1 MKGSGPFFQVPLH
14 PTHPMKIIRPSILA
28 ALTAFGFTPSA
39 RAVVV
44 IDNLTVGGNSFATSV
59 SGPVGAGIFYP
70 PPGRESAFS
79 FVTGTADSYLSLLEL
94 SVNVSNN
101 SVGLQAAISTGSS
114 VPGGIDE
121 VVIGTVAPTTTSP
134 ITQLLTFNPG
144 SSILLEAT
152 TRYWIHL
159 TVASGSG
166 SYSLNNTQSQVIE
179 PGWTL
184 ENTYYYEPGLWSEL
198 DSGPQA
204 RMRLTVTPVPEP
216 AAPLLGGL
224 GMLLLLRRRR

>member
-1 MKGSGPFFQVPLH
+1 
-14 PTHPMKIIRPSILA
+14 MKIIRPSVLA
-28 ALTAFGFTPSA
+28 AVAALGVSTHAH
-39 RAVVV
+39 AVVV
-44 IDNLTVGGNSFATSV
+44 IDNLTGGGNGFASTV
-59 SGPVGAGIFYP
+59 SGPVGGGFFAP
-70 PPGRESAFS
+70 PPGGESAFS
-79 FVTGTADSYLSLLEL
+79 FVTGATDSYLSALDV

-101 SVGLQAAISTGSS
+101 SVGLQATISTGSS
-114 VPGGIDE
+114 VPGGVDP
-121 VVIGTVAPTTTSP
+121 VLIGTVAPASSTP
-134 ITQLLTFNPG
+134 ITQILAFTPG
-144 SSILLEAT
+144 STILLEAS

-166 SYSLNNTQSQVIE
+166 SYALNNTQSQVIE

-184 ENTYYYEPGLWSEL
+184 ENTFYYSFGLWSEI

-216 AAPLLGGL
+216 GATVLAGI